1 MSITPFSVQN
11 LALNFIRL
19 TSNPNQ
25 QYFNKKTM
33 RKKLICILSNS
44 VNDRRSVDTFR
55 DYKYLGTRVRV
66 DGTVG
71 E

>member
-1 MSITPFSVQN
+1 MRNLNSITSLEIIFHDLEVDMD
-11 LALNFIRL
+11 FV
-19 TSNPNQ
+19 
-25 QYFNKKTM
+25 
-33 RKKLICILSNS
+33 KLCN
-44 VNDRRSVDTFR
+44 NRRSVDTYR